1 MMARVFFKATEDA
14 LNNITELFKLVHPL
28 RTSMHYTRN
37 AVAQMATEN
46 PNADDDYFKDIIDPG
61 NNVHG
66 TGFREAF
73 IDTPWSEQEEQLA
86 WLLLNN
92 LFAIHEGWVDSI
104 FRERF
109 ENKGYNDRKFI
120 DRLQTAWENNHFT
133 LLSDKFTSYY
143 VTPSKRSQMLT
154 DAFFGTYM
162 NASRLDFSKIDNY
175 MLMYRYF
182 KAARNSF
189 MHGNCIASQWLLDRY
204 AEYSAVAT
212 ETDLDV
218 TEAPVIIPP
227 VLGEKI
233 HLNIRGVIGFSDF
246 MQRILIISDITLLQ
260 TKAAEEEFLQRKPSG
275 LLLTLNTNPRRA
287 QEQIK
292 HVCERAGFL
301 GPVWSEEL
309 QRYMVT
315 HRFISR

>member
-37 AVAQMATEN
+37 AVAQMATAN
-46 PNADDDYFKDIIDPG
+46 PNADDDYFKSIIDPSD
-61 NNVHG
+61 NVHG

-73 IDTPWSEQEEQLA
+73 INTPWAKQEEQLA

-104 FRERF
+104 FYKRF
-109 ENKGYNDRKFI
+109 KGKGYGKDNFTGGLEYIGLSAKFASYYI
-120 DRLQTAWENNHFT
+120 TNSKRSR
-133 LLSDKFTSYY
+133 LLSD
-143 VTPSKRSQMLT
+143 
-154 DAFFGTYM
+154 AFFDTYK

-182 KAARNSF
+182 KEARNCF
-189 MHGNCIASQWLLDRY
+189 MHGNCIASQRLVDAYTSYLV
-204 AEYSAVAT
+204 VAT
-212 ETDLDV
+212 KVDLDV
-218 TEAPVIIPP
+218 TEVPIIIPP
-227 VLGEKI
+227 VLGAKV

-246 MQRILIISDITLLQ
+246 VQRILIITDINLLQ
-260 TKAAEEEFLQRKPSG
+260 TKPAEEEFLNRKPSG
-275 LLLTLNTNPRRA
+275 LLLTLNTNTTRA
-287 QEQIK
+287 QEQIR

-301 GPVWSEEL
+301 RPVWSDDL
-309 QRYMVT
+309 QRFMISN
-315 HRFISR
+315 RFISR